1 MPDDAA
7 DHGGAVCRNID
18 GAFIGC
24 PINGAAVLSH
34 YAAEILRITRILRI
48 IGSRCLDMKGDAGNG
63 IFNDTVCFIASCYTA
78 DIHLSDDGPAVDE
91 IIMFL
96 ISGNLPCIAAGDAAY
111 IVIPGDG
118 GRFIVDQIG
127 QSRTGFIFSDQAA
140 YVLAAGDFPVVAAV
154 GDAAAVGAYQAAYI
168 VTGVIGSRFPGYTG
182 CIGNIFDILP
192 CILTEDAAYII
203 TAADDAFVVGFA
215 DRTTVPAGNA
225 AYVVRIPRTCA
236 LINSG
241 GDAEAVHIAQG
252 TLIDTGNAAQCIGA
266 SCAGIDCAVAA
277 AVGNLILIDA
287 CNTAG
292 CRQNSISIFINCV
305 CIIRSDRIRCR
316 SIINGPG
323 IDAGDAPGCT
333 DILFIQL
340 CT

>member
-7 DHGGAVCRNID
+7 GHGGAVCRNID

-63 IFNDTVCFIASCYTA
+63 IFNDTVCFIASCHAA
-78 DIHLSDDGPAVDE
+78 DVHLAGNRPSVNQSFIISRNRSIVPA
-91 IIMFL
+91 
-96 ISGNLPCIAAGDAAY
+96 GNAAY
-111 IVIPGDG
+111 IFIPGDG
-118 GRFIVDQIG
+118 GRFIIDQIG
-127 QSRTGFIFSDQAA
+127 QSRIFSIFSDKTA
-140 YVLAAGDFPVVAAV
+140 YILVAGDFPVVAAV
-154 GDAAAVGAYQAAYI
+154 GDATAVGAYQAAYI

-305 CIIRSDRIRCR
+305 CIIRSDRI
-316 SIINGPG
+316 
-323 IDAGDAPGCT
+323 
-333 DILFIQL
+333 
-340 CT
+340 